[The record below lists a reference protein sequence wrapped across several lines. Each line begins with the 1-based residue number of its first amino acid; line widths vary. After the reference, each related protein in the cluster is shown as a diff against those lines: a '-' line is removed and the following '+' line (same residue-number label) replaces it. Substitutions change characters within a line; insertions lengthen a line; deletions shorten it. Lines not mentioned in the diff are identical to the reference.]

1 MQHMMR
7 TINGKT
13 IHLAKIS
20 DKLATKVNGLQ
31 SALRDVDSN
40 FQAWKTKLEA
50 FSANENC
57 HINNFFEFLSK
68 FAVEVARTFSILL
81 RFTEIN
87 DILHQTHNLYNK
99 QLVGFDDLPSFL
111 ATEIQSRLRTI
122 SSLHA
127 AADTLR
133 CWLSNLNTTIS

>member
-1 MQHMMR
+1 MMWK
-7 TINGKT
+7 IHGKT
-13 IHLAKIS
+13 IYLAKIS

-40 FQAWKTKLEA
+40 FQAWKTKLES
-50 FSANENC
+50 FSALENC

-68 FAVEVARTFSILL
+68 FSVEVARTFSILL

-111 ATEIQSRLRTI
+111 AMEIQFITSKDCFLIACNSGYT
-122 SSLHA
+122 
-127 AADTLR
+127 R
-133 CWLSNLNTTIS
+133 CWFSTLNTTIS